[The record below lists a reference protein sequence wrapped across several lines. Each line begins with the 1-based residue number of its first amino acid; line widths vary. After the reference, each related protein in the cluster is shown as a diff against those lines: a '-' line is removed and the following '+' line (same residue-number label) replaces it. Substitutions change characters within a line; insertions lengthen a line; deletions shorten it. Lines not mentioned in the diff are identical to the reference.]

1 MAIPARRS
9 VISTAVVLVL
19 SAGLTGCAQR
29 QAVQAT
35 AKQPASS
42 GPDFSWD
49 LDANFAATQ
58 MAQGLLRDLPP
69 MPGYAGLRIV
79 SYGIEVDVVGEPSA
93 AIRAAVDR
101 YTQRYQGNVIP
112 VRYRKV
118 RYTEK
123 DLKALSDRISADR
136 DEWARQ
142 GIELTT
148 WGMAVSSNTVEIG
161 LYTYTPDYRAALVA
175 RYGDRISV
183 TPYDVQTTLA
193 STRLP

>member
-1 MAIPARRS
+1 MAISARRS
-9 VISTAVVLVL
+9 VISAAVVLVL
-19 SAGLTGCAQR
+19 SAGLTGCAQQ

-35 AKQPASS
+35 AKQPTSS
-42 GPDFSWD
+42 GPDFSRD
-49 LDANFAATQ
+49 NDANFAATQ
-58 MAQGLLRDLPP
+58 MAQGLLLDLPP

-101 YTQRYQGNVIP
+101 DTQRYQGSVIP

-118 RYTEK
+118 LNTEK
-123 DLKALSDRISADR
+123 ELKALSDRISADR
-136 DEWARQ
+136 EEWTRQ

-148 WGMAVSSNTVEIG
+148 WGIAVSSNTVEIG
-161 LYTYTPDYRAALVA
+161 LHTYTPDYRAALLA

-183 TPYDVQTTLA
+183 TPYDVRTSLD
-193 STRLP
+193 